1 MIDESFYKSDRVL
14 DNFPNAILP
23 FSQTL
28 RFNLDNVDGWGAQYL
43 ILPRGSGIY
52 SPEEFSEK
60 EEGWQNHPIE
70 LLSTPGITGMS
81 KYLCVDSN
89 RSNKTINVYNNG

>member
-52 SPEEFSEK
+52 SPEE
-60 EEGWQNHPIE
+60 GWQNHPIE
-70 LLSTPGITGMS
+70 LLPTPSITCLS
-81 KYLCVDSN
+81 NYLCADLDL
-89 RSNKTINVYNNG
+89 SNKTIIFYDNG